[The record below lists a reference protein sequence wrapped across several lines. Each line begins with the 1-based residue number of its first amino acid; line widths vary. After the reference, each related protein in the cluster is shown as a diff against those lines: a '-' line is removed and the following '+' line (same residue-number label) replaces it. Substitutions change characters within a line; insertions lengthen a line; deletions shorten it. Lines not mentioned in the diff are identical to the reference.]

1 MYKIFDIL
9 CCNLLSYYMESYCDE
24 YNTNLEYNSSDK
36 YSDIENDYIIVMDM

>member
-9 CCNLLSYYMESYCDE
+9 CCSLLSYYMESY
-24 YNTNLEYNSSDK
+24 